1 MPPKTVIKL
10 ADLKPEEVPADLRYE
25 TYFDFKAHPFEH
37 QKLFET
43 TNSVP
48 RAIAAIHDY
57 AVAWLAATVAK
68 RRASAKSFRNEV
80 PHNAAAVKQG
90 HFEVLLEEGAVF
102 APAAVIGSAKADA
115 APVIYLAKGAR
126 VIGSCLYV
134 DKGGIFLGENA
145 MVEPSAGL
153 KGPAI
158 IGDRT
163 EIRQGAYLRGDIII
177 GKDGAIR
184 GEIKNTVLMDCA
196 NFPHLSYHGDSV
208 CGYHSHFAGG
218 MGTANLSIFSG
229 ILENN
234 AKRPNMTIACEG
246 KVYDIGGTKMGA
258 CVGDFCQC
266 GGNGRTDPGTFLK
279 PYTVVYMLSRVSKGF
294 YGPCVVLKNKP
305 LEKGIIEQAPFDPA
319 RLPS

>member
-1 MPPKTVIKL
+1 MAKETIQL
-10 ADLKPEEVPADLRYE
+10 ANLRPEEVPADLRYE

-37 QKLFET
+37 QKLFES

-48 RAIAAIHDY
+48 RAIYAIHDY
-57 AVAWLAATVAK
+57 AVSWLADTI
-68 RRASAKSFRNEV
+68 ASRSSAAKSFVNEV
-80 PHNAAAVKQG
+80 PHNPAAVKQG
-90 HFEVLLEEGAVF
+90 QFEVRLEAGAVF
-102 APAAVIGSAKADA
+102 APATVVGAAKPGS
-115 APVIYLAKGAR
+115 IIHLSKGAK
-126 VIGSCLYV
+126 VIGSCIYL
-134 DKGGIFLGENA
+134 DKGSIFLGENV
-145 MVEPSAGL
+145 MVEPGAGL
-153 KGPAI
+153 KAPAI

-184 GEIKNTVLMDCA
+184 GEIKNTVLMDYA

-218 MGTANLSIFSG
+218 MGTANLSIYGG
-229 ILENN
+229 IVDNS
-234 AKRPNMTIACEG
+234 KRKNMTITCDG

-294 YGPCVVLKNKP
+294 YGPNEVIKNKP
-305 LEKGIIEQAPFDPA
+305 MEKGIIERATFDPK

>member
-1 MPPKTVIKL
+1 MAPRNAIKL

-48 RAIAAIHDY
+48 RAIYAIHDY
-57 AVAWLAATVAK
+57 AVKWLSDTIAA
-68 RRASAKSFRNEV
+68 RRASAKSFKDEV
-80 PHNAAAVKQG
+80 PHNPAAVKQG

-102 APAAVIGSAKADA
+102 APACVIGGAK
-115 APVIYLAKGAR
+115 PGVSVIYLAKGAK
-126 VIGSCLYV
+126 VLGSCLYV
-134 DKGGIFLGENA
+134 EKSSIFLGENV

-184 GEIKNTVLMDCA
+184 GEIKNTVLMDKA

-218 MGTANLSIFSG
+218 MGTANLSIFG
-229 ILENN
+229 GMVPND
-234 AKRPNMTIACEG
+234 KRQNMTIACDG

-279 PYTVVYMLSRVSKGF
+279 PYTVAYMLTRISKGF
-294 YGPCVVLKNKP
+294 YGPYEVLKNKP
-305 LEKGIIEQAPFDPA
+305 MEKGIIERAKFDPN
-319 RLPS
+319 RLPA